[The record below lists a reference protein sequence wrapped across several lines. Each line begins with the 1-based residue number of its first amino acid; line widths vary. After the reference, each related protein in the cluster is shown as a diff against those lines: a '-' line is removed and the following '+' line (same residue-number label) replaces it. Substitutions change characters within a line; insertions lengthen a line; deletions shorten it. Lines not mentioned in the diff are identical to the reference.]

1 MTLRFFLLD
10 YLERFRDLYPG
21 VRLTVTNAPTPS
33 TLEALRGGLIDF
45 GVVSEPVDT
54 SDEAIEFIPVRTIQ
68 DIFVRS
74 EKYTVAEKKLDPVLL
89 RKYPLILLEK
99 ETSTRRYIDS
109 FFGEGTLSPS
119 IELATSDLLIEFAR
133 RGIGITC
140 VVEDFAKDDL
150 ASGRLCRV
158 ELRHELPPRRFMLAH
173 LKNLPLPAA
182 ASHIIREILSDLG
195 GESNDQKNE
204 T

>member
-1 MTLRFFLLD
+1 M
-10 YLERFRDLYPG
+10 P
-21 VRLTVTNAPTPS
+21 
-33 TLEALRGGLIDF
+33 
-45 GVVSEPVDT
+45 
-54 SDEAIEFIPVRTIQ
+54 
-68 DIFVRS
+68 
-74 EKYTVAEKKLDPVLL
+74 VAEKKLDPVLL